1 MLVLLLLD
9 PAFSDF
15 RGGKDIMGMEKFQ
28 MQNLYYMRFG
38 KGEIYIKLPK
48 MGCVLP
54 SSSLRKVANDS
65 SKANLIGIFYSND
78 LNLHVLRYVSVFSY
92 LHFGS

>member
-15 RGGKDIMGMEKFQ
+15 RGGKDIIGMEKFQ
-28 MQNLYYMRFG
+28 MQDLYCMRFG

-48 MGCVLP
+48 MGCVLTSA
-54 SSSLRKVANDS
+54 SSVKLAKSLIQGES
-65 SKANLIGIFYSND
+65 YW
-78 LNLHVLRYVSVFSY
+78 HFSIPVI
-92 LHFGS
+92 